1 MCGIVAFFSKQEP
14 ISEEALKR
22 ATQSLRH
29 RGPDG
34 QRYWI
39 APHRRVGLGH
49 ARLSII
55 DLTGGEQPI
64 ASLDETLQIA
74 VNGEFYDFEQTR
86 RELERWGYRFR
97 THSDSEIALHLY
109 SEFGTQ
115 CLQHLRGEFAFVLWD
130 ERNQILFAARDRF
143 GIKPLYY
150 TVYRD
155 TLYLASEVKALFA
168 AGAPAQWDRE
178 SFFQED
184 CSVLEP
190 ERTLFHNV
198 FQVPPGH
205 FLVASRYGIK
215 IAGYWDFNYP
225 RADDRL
231 PEYTEGE
238 YIEKLGHVLENAVRI
253 RLRADVPVGCYLSGG
268 LDSSA
273 VLGMAAEQTSEP
285 IQAFTISFDHSAYDE
300 AAFARETAA
309 RAGANLHI
317 IPVRQSDFAS
327 HFADAI
333 WHGEMLCR
341 NGQNVAKYL
350 LSKAARDAGYKVVLT
365 GEGSDEIFG
374 GYAHFR
380 RDMLLYNATGL
391 DEKTV
396 HRLLEDLQTN
406 NTISRGLGLAG
417 AAPQPLTSVRRMLGF
432 VPTWIEV
439 AAADSSKSRAL
450 YSPEFMAEFAG
461 RDAYRVFLN
470 RLEVQRQLA
479 GREPVHQSLYLLSKT
494 TLANYIFR
502 MLGDGVEMANSIE
515 GRLPFL
521 DHHVVE
527 LVRDMPVAMKIRGL
541 TEKYVLRQ
549 AARPFLT
556 DTVYNR
562 EKHPFLAPPSTL
574 KLNGA
579 FQQLIQD
586 TLRDPVRG
594 VLPFY
599 DRAKVIALLDKLPE
613 MDESARRSIDSV
625 LMKMLSACVLQERF
639 GLTGG

>member
-1 MCGIVAFFSKQEP
+1 MCGIVGFFSKQEP

-34 QRYWI
+34 QRHWI

-55 DLTGGEQPI
+55 DLTGGDQPI
-64 ASLDETLQIA
+64 ASQDETLQIA
-74 VNGEFYDFEQTR
+74 VNGEFYDFERTR
-86 RELERWGYRFR
+86 RDLERWGYRFR

-184 CSVLEP
+184 SSVLEP
-190 ERTLFHNV
+190 DRSLFHNV

-205 FLVASRYGIK
+205 FLVASRYGIQ

-225 RADDRL
+225 RAGGGVSKL
-231 PEYTEGE
+231 TEGE

-309 RAGANLHI
+309 RAGANLQI
-317 IPVRQSDFAS
+317 IPVRQSDFAE

-396 HRLLEDLQTN
+396 HRLLEDLHTN
-406 NTISRGLGLAG
+406 NTVSRGLGLAG
-417 AAPQPLTSVRRMLGF
+417 GAPQALTSVRRMLGF

-439 AAADSSKSRAL
+439 ATAYSSKSRAL
-450 YSPEFMAEFAG
+450 YSPEFMAEFAE
-461 RDAYRVFLN
+461 RDAYGVFLN

-599 DRAKVIALLDKLPE
+599 DRAKVIALLDQLPE
-613 MDESARRSIDSV
+613 MNESARRSIDSV
-625 LMKMLSACVLQERF
+625 LMKILSACVLQERF